1 MNQNDEFENLQS
13 NEYEEEWVSKTEV
26 KRQMHALQELGA
38 KLTKLN
44 KEQLDKLDLG
54 DSLRNAIDEFHRIK
68 SNGAQKR
75 HLQYIGKIMRTED
88 ADEIEHAIG
97 LFEAGHQAHTQ
108 AFHKLERWRDRLIND
123 GNQALQEYVEEYP
136 DADIQ
141 HIRQLIRNAQK
152 ELKLNKPPAASR
164 KLFKYLR
171 ELAGV

>member
-38 KLTKLN
+38 RLTKLN

-108 AFHKLERWRDRLIND
+108 AFHKLERWRDKLIND

>member
-38 KLTKLN
+38 RLTKLN
-44 KEQLDKLDLG
+44 KEQLDKLNLG

-108 AFHKLERWRDRLIND
+108 AFHKLERWRDKLIND

>member
-136 DADIQ
+136 NADIQ

>member
-1 MNQNDEFENLQS
+1 MNKNDQFENQKTDGLD
-13 NEYEEEWVSKTEV
+13 EEWLSKTEV
-26 KRQMHALQELGA
+26 KRQMQALQDLGA

-44 KEQLDKLDLG
+44 QEQLDKLNL
-54 DSLRNAIDEFHRIK
+54 SSRLRSAIDEFHRIK
-68 SNGAQKR
+68 SHGAQKR
-75 HLQYIGKIMRTED
+75 HLQYVGKVLRTED

-108 AFHKLERWRDRLIND
+108 VFHKLERWRDRLITD
-123 GNQALQEYVEEYP
+123 GNSALQEYVAEYP
-136 DADIQ
+136 SADIQ

-152 ELKLNKPPAASR
+152 EQSQNKPPAASR